1 MRATKPYAADLG
13 AVAYVT
19 VSAFAL
25 VVVVAEFFSPGL
37 VASVVAP
44 QALVAGMLVCG
55 ALALLDVSPKPSS
68 RIGSIVY
75 VLLGTGAA
83 AFAFWAAW
91 YYFSPVPAVRGR
103 LAAAIGLVVGL
114 LFAASATTVPEEV

>member
-1 MRATKPYAADLG
+1 MFK
-13 AVAYVT
+13 
-19 VSAFAL
+19 S
-25 VVVVAEFFSPGL
+25 
-37 VASVVAP
+37 
-44 QALVAGMLVCG
+44 
-55 ALALLDVSPKPSS
+55 KS
-68 RIGSIVY
+68 RIKFISITVG
-75 VLLGTGAA
+75 LAIAA